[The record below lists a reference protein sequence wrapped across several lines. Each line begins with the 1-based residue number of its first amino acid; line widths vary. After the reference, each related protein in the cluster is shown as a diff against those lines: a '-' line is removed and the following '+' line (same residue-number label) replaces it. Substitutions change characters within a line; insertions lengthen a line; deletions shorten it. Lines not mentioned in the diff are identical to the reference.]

1 MRALGFDGPLSGG
14 GHGFMVY
21 RNHRLAVPS
30 NAEYSVGQLR
40 MMIREVEGILGRSI
54 EREQGNRL

>member
-1 MRALGFDGPLSGG
+1 
-14 GHGFMVY
+14 MVY